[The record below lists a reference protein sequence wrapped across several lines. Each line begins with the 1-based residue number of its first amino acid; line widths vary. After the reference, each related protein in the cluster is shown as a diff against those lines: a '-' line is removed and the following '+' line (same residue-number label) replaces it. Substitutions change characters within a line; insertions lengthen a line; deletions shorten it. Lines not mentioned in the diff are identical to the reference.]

1 MEEFPNAVIR
11 YFEQLELRKLNL
23 FNFRN
28 YEQLSVAFE
37 GTVHCLLGKNGSGK
51 TNLLDAIYYLSF
63 TKSSLIATDT
73 QNIRTG
79 QGGFSIKGSF
89 DACEVLCSFQMG
101 QKKTVKENG
110 NEYSRLSEHIGKY
123 PAVLIA
129 PNDIELIWDGGEV
142 RRRFFDSLISQVNRE
157 YLDRLITYASHLK
170 MRNSLLKR
178 FAEKG
183 VDHDLLESC
192 ERQLIP
198 CGDFISKTR
207 QEFLSKFIP
216 YFQKHYSFLSGNSSE
231 PVTIAYRSGTDGD
244 TLSDALSKSLGRD
257 IALQRTTMGA
267 HRDDFVFLLD
277 GFELKRHGSQGQQ
290 KSFLIGLKLAEFDV
304 LTSSKKFKPILLL
317 DDIFDK
323 LDDDRIGRLIGLVSN
338 GSFGQLFITDARPDR
353 SRELLGSAGI
363 RCESFLVE
371 NSSLRKF

>member
-1 MEEFPNAVIR
+1 
-11 YFEQLELRKLNL
+11 LELRNLNL

-28 YEQLSVAFE
+28 YGELGVGFE
-37 GTVHCLLGKNGSGK
+37 GQVHCLLGKNGSGK

-79 QGGFSIKGSF
+79 QNQFSIRGTF
-89 DACEVLCSFQMG
+89 DVRDTTHDIQCSCQVG
-101 QKKTVKENG
+101 QKKVMREDG
-110 NEYSRLSEHIGKY
+110 NDYGRLSEHIGKY

-157 YLDRLITYASHLK
+157 YLERLISYAGHLK

-183 VDHDLLESC
+183 SVDHDLLESC
-192 ERQLIP
+192 DRQLIP
-198 CGDFISKTR
+198 CGDFIMRTR
-207 QEFLSKFIP
+207 EDFLAGFSP
-216 YFQKHYSFLSGNSSE
+216 YFQKHYSFLSGNGSE
-231 PVTIAYRSGTDGD
+231 SVSIAYRSGTDGQS
-244 TLSDALSKSLGRD
+244 LSDALSKNLNRD
-257 IALQRTTMGA
+257 IALQRTTLGA

-290 KSFLIGLKLAEFDV
+290 KSFLVGLKLAEFDV
-304 LTSSKKFKPILLL
+304 LTASKKFKPILLL

-323 LDDDRIGRLIGLVSN
+323 LDDDRIARLIGLV
-338 GSFGQLFITDARPDR
+338 
-353 SRELLGSAGI
+353 
-363 RCESFLVE
+363 ESGT
-371 NSSLRKF
+371 LRRV

>member
-1 MEEFPNAVIR
+1 VIGTP
-11 YFEQLELRKLNL
+11 FKSSHTLHLRRLNL

-28 YEQLSVAFE
+28 YEQASIAFE
-37 GTVHCLLGKNGSGK
+37 GDVHCLLGKNGSGK

-63 TKSSLIATDT
+63 TKSSLLATDA
-73 QNIRTG
+73 QNIRNG
-79 QGGFSIKGSF
+79 QAGFSIKGTF
-89 DACEVLCSFQMG
+89 GPNEVLCSFQAG

-110 NEYSRLSEHIGKY
+110 NDYSRLSEHIGKY

-157 YLDRLITYASHLK
+157 YLERLITYAAHLK

-183 VDHDLLESC
+183 NVDRDLLESC
-192 ERQLIP
+192 DRQLIP
-198 CGDFISKTR
+198 CGDFISNTR
-207 QEFLSKFIP
+207 QQFLATFIP
-216 YFQKHYSFLSGNSSE
+216 SFQKHYSFLSGGTSE
-231 PVTIAYRSGTDGD
+231 AVSISYRSGTDGD
-244 TLSDALSKSLGRD
+244 PLSDALSKSLSRD

-267 HRDDFVFLLD
+267 HRDDFVFQLD

-304 LTSSKKFKPILLL
+304 LTSFKQFKPILLL

-323 LDDDRIGRLIGLVSN
+323 LDDDRIARLIGLVSN

-353 SRELLGSAGI
+353 SRELLASAGI

-371 NSSLRKF
+371 NGSLNKFHG